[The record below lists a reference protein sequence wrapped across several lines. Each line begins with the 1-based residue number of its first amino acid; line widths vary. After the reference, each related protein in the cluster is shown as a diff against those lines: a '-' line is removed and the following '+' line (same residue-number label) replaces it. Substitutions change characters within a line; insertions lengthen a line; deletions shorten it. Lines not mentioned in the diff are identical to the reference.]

1 MSSRLKYTHQ
11 AFFISSLFV
20 VAFPIWPL
28 RWAVGFIILWLSS
41 ALVSLVLNGKKDWK
55 KNVALLFLFTALFL
69 YYSFTYLIYD
79 MPDNAL
85 QYLERRLS
93 LLVFPLGFYFVDP
106 GFQKKQRNW
115 LLLTFELASFVL
127 TVYITV
133 ETIPLIV
140 KHWNII
146 NMGTGFNWAFR
157 HHVESIVGIHPTYL
171 SVFLL
176 FAVFLK
182 MHRLVEQDMAQPWWY
197 VSWNAFQM
205 ALMLLCCLLLSA
217 RGPLI
222 AFGVGLLV
230 YFFQVN
236 WKRTIFGLAAALP
249 IVVLLFLNVP
259 AIGGRFTELIGASA
273 SPAEKELNSTN
284 IRHEIYKCN
293 SELLAEHWLLGIGIG
308 NVQPALNSCYERNGQ
323 EKLREMEFNTH
334 NQYAQIW
341 LSNGLPG
348 LIIFILMLGI
358 PLFISIKKKDLPYQV
373 FLIMMIICFFT
384 ENLLARQHGVVFF
397 AFFNALFAFH
407 LISPIKR

>member
-1 MSSRLKYTHQ
+1 
-11 AFFISSLFV
+11 
-20 VAFPIWPL
+20 
-28 RWAVGFIILWLSS
+28 
-41 ALVSLVLNGKKDWK
+41 
-55 KNVALLFLFTALFL
+55 
-69 YYSFTYLIYD
+69 
-79 MPDNAL
+79 
-85 QYLERRLS
+85 
-93 LLVFPLGFYFVDP
+93 
-106 GFQKKQRNW
+106 
-115 LLLTFELASFVL
+115 
-127 TVYITV
+127 
-133 ETIPLIV
+133 
-140 KHWNII
+140 
-146 NMGTGFNWAFR
+146 
-157 HHVESIVGIHPTYL
+157 
-171 SVFLL
+171 
-176 FAVFLK
+176 
-182 MHRLVEQDMAQPWWY
+182 
-197 VSWNAFQM
+197 
-205 ALMLLCCLLLSA
+205 
-217 RGPLI
+217 LI